1 MHAALRDWECELR
14 EVEPEASGSDDDDA
28 DVDSDIDEEPMMKT
42 MLVPNDDNANDQ
54 SNLPKTDKRKDRGES
69 GDDGAHKKQRGE
81 NEPAGE
87 DQPAPAEPAH
97 PEPATEPTNPL
108 TPLNLPEDSDAEE
121 KIDVGG
127 GED

>member
-1 MHAALRDWECELR
+1 MARKMGMLILLRFRTRHARITPNSPQCAAAAHPDNLCEH
-14 EVEPEASGSDDDDA
+14 D
-28 DVDSDIDEEPMMKT
+28 DVD
-42 MLVPNDDNANDQ
+42 DDNANDQ
-54 SNLPKTDKRKDRGES
+54 SNLPKTEKRKDRGES

-87 DQPAPAEPAH
+87 DQPEAAQPAH

-121 KIDVGG
+121 NIDVGG
-127 GED
+127 NDD